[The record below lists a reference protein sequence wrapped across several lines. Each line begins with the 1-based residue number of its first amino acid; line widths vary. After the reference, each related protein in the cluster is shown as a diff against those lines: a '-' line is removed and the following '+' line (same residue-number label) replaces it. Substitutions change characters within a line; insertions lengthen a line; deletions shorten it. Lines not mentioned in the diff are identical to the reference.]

1 MASQKADITGDLS
14 FVMINWYNAALFY
27 LNQGDFLRN
36 HHIRSVQAV
45 AVLSI
50 VFNNIKDTNFQES
63 LLASAIRI
71 GQALNLDQDS
81 SNIHESFVQR
91 ETRRRAWW
99 TLIICEWL
107 ATPRR
112 PSCVSELDF
121 DVALPS
127 VVTDDEIFPEGIR
140 LHYPQQHPRPI
151 QYHIAMAKTALVYH
165 RFNSLLRLAQW
176 DTSHMTS
183 AVMDADQELAYIID
197 DLHSHLQADEVQT
210 WKTSERDLQHPWI
223 VWQKASLSTVL
234 LYYRSVINRTLQP
247 HWLKG
252 ENVQAR
258 TSSICIGSA
267 RAILS
272 NLQTDFIKQ
281 SRWRP
286 WAITFKVFSAAL
298 TLVREMKKSEETHD
312 SHAEIEFALQ
322 FLSAGLEDDLFAST
336 AAEFLR
342 EYMSIDE

>member
-1 MASQKADITGDLS
+1 MTGDLS

-81 SNIHESFVQR
+81 ANIHETFIQR
-91 ETRRRAWW
+91 ETRQRAWW

-112 PSCVSELDF
+112 PSCISELDF

-127 VVTDDEIFPEGIR
+127 VATDDEIFREEIR
-140 LHYPQQHPRPI
+140 LQYPERQPRSI
-151 QYHIAMAKTALVYH
+151 QYHIAMAKSALVYH
-165 RFNSLLRLAQW
+165 RFNSLLRLSQW

-183 AVMDADQELAYIID
+183 AVIDADQELAYIID
-197 DLHSHLQADEVQT
+197 DLPSHLQADEVQT
-210 WKTSERDLQHPWI
+210 WKTDQRDLQHPWI
-223 VWQKASLSTVL
+223 PWQKASLSTVL

-258 TSSICIGSA
+258 TSSICLSSA
-267 RAILS
+267 QAIIS
-272 NLQTDFIKQ
+272 NLRTGFVKK

-286 WAITFKVFSAAL
+286 WAITFKGFSAAL
-298 TLVREMKKSEETHD
+298 TLIREMKKSEETNA
-312 SHAEIEFALQ
+312 SHAEIEFALK
-322 FLSAGLEDDLFAST
+322 FLDAGQENDLFAST
-336 AAEFLR
+336 AARFLR
-342 EYMSIDE
+342 EYMLIDE